1 MHASFWSEDYE
12 RAETRADWS
21 WRATTAH
28 AHQRRVFFVCVCR
41 DVLAAAAL
49 PLRFCPYVPPFVRR
63 FFSILPSDRSESACS
78 VQRAAFYFF
87 ASCGPQPVFLSEYLN
102 ALGSRPNLDRYKSAY
117 KVN

>member
-1 MHASFWSEDYE
+1 MKGPRLEPTGAGEPP
-12 RAETRADWS
+12 RRTRTKGA
-21 WRATTAH
+21 
-28 AHQRRVFFVCVCR
+28 FFFCVCVCR

-49 PLRFCPYVPPFVRR
+49 PLRFCPYVPPFVR
-63 FFSILPSDRSESACS
+63 FFSILPSDRSERACS

-117 KVN
+117 KVNYAVSLCG